1 MPSATPAWN
10 KALARKGQ
18 LDGKFLIGYRKAGT
32 YSLPS
37 CTVRATKGEDV
48 QLFTTET
55 SAKNAGLRPCKVCR
69 PDRFHDGEKASLT
82 LFQDLLRGFSAS
94 PTEFTSVADLIQR
107 ANLPVDQLEDL
118 YRDHAHMT
126 AAQWLR
132 RVQARHAAKAITAG
146 SPPEIAGA
154 DAGFSSRKVFEEA
167 FVAEYAMLPS
177 DYGNLNAKKGFALQL
192 PTSYRP
198 QEAVGYH
205 GRDVQSPSERA
216 EGQRIWKALHT
227 ADGPAIIEIAI
238 GADRATVKVATEKNL
253 GRESMAFL
261 QQSALRMLGLSND
274 ISAFEQRHPEIVKTR
289 RGLRVPLLP
298 SAFDALCWAIT
309 GQQIN
314 LTFAAALRRDM
325 INLAGE
331 KIYDMRV
338 HPTAEQL
345 ANLGIEPLRKI
356 RYSGSKA
363 NYMISAA
370 EQIAGGHL
378 DIEGLLDGSAVAA
391 QDALVAQK
399 GIGIW
404 TARYVMM
411 RTGFADAAPVG
422 DSGLAT
428 ALQRLYPSE
437 ARPDA
442 EEAGRLMFRFSPH
455 RSLASMHLWASLSD
469 GK

>member
-1 MPSATPAWN
+1 MPSATSGWN

-18 LDGKFLIGYRKAGT
+18 LDGKFLIGDMKAGI
-32 YSLPS
+32 YGLPS
-37 CTVRATKGEDV
+37 CTVRLPKDEDV

-55 SAKNAGLRPCKVCR
+55 SAKNAGLRPCKICR
-69 PDRFHDGEKASLT
+69 PDRFHDGGKASLT
-82 LFQDLLRGFSAS
+82 LFHDLQRGFSTS
-94 PTEFTSVADLIQR
+94 PTEFASLHDLAQR
-107 ANLPVDQLEDL
+107 ANLPADQLEDL
-118 YRDHAHMT
+118 FRDHAHMT

-132 RVQARHAAKAITAG
+132 RVQARRAAEGIVAAR
-146 SPPEIAGA
+146 PPEFAGA
-154 DAGFSSRKVFEEA
+154 DAGFPSTKIFEEA
-167 FVAEYAMLPS
+167 FIAEYAMLPS
-177 DYGNLNAKKGFALQL
+177 EYSVMDVKKGFALHL
-192 PTSYRP
+192 PESYRP
-198 QEAVGYH
+198 DEAVGYH
-205 GRDVQSPSERA
+205 GRDANSPSERA
-216 EGQRIWKALHT
+216 EGRRIWKALHT

-238 GADRATVKVATEKNL
+238 GSDRATVKVTTEKNL

-261 QQSALRMLGLSND
+261 QRSALRMLGLSND
-274 ISAFEQRHPEIVKTR
+274 ISAFEERHPEIVKTR

-314 LTFAAALRRDM
+314 LAFAATLRRDM

-331 KIYDMRV
+331 KIHGMRV
-338 HPTAEQL
+338 HPTAGQL

-363 NYMISAA
+363 NYMISFA

-378 DIEGLLDGSAVAA
+378 DIEGLIDGSAVAA
-391 QDALVAQK
+391 QEALVSQK
-399 GIGIW
+399 GVGIW

-455 RSLASMHLWASLSD
+455 RSLASVHLWASLAD
-469 GK
+469 EK

>member
-1 MPSATPAWN
+1 MPSAAPAWN

-18 LDGKFLIGYRKAGT
+18 LDGKFLIGYMKAGT

-37 CTVRATKGEDV
+37 CTARSPKGEDV

-55 SAKNAGLRPCKVCR
+55 SAKNAGLRPCKICR
-69 PDRFHDGEKASLT
+69 PDRFYDGETASLT
-82 LFQDLLRGFSAS
+82 LFQDILCDFSTS
-94 PTEFTSVADLIQR
+94 PTEFSSVPNLIRR

-132 RVQARHAAKAITAG
+132 RVQARRAAKAIGAAR
-146 SPPEIAGA
+146 SPEIAGA
-154 DAGFSSRKVFEEA
+154 DAGFLSRKVFEEA
-167 FVAEYAMLPS
+167 FIAEYAMLPS
-177 DYGNLNAKKGFALQL
+177 EYSDMNVKKGFALHL
-192 PTSYRP
+192 PKSYRSE
-198 QEAVGYH
+198 EAVGYH
-205 GRDVQSPSERA
+205 GRDMQSPSERA
-216 EGQRIWKALHT
+216 DGRRIWKALHT

-238 GADRATVKVATEKNL
+238 GAIRATVKVATEKNL

-274 ISAFEQRHPEIVKTR
+274 ISAFEKSHPEIVKTR

-325 INLAGE
+325 INLAGD

-345 ANLGIEPLRKI
+345 VNLGIEPLRKI

-428 ALQRLYPSE
+428 ALQRLYPSA

-442 EEAGRLMFRFSPH
+442 QEAGRLMFKFSPH

-469 GK
+469 EK

>member
-1 MPSATPAWN
+1 MSSETPVWN
-10 KALARKGQ
+10 KALARKGK
-18 LDGKFLIGYRKAGT
+18 LDGKFLIGYMRAGT

-37 CTVRATKGEDV
+37 CAVRASKGEDV

-55 SAKNAGLRPCKVCR
+55 SAKNAGLRPCKICR

-82 LFQDLLRGFSAS
+82 LFQSLLRDFSAR
-94 PTEFTSVADLIQR
+94 PTEFSSVPDLMER
-107 ANLPVDQLEDL
+107 AGLPSDQLEDL

-132 RVQARHAAKAITAG
+132 RIRVRHAANAITAG
-146 SPPEIAGA
+146 RSPEVAGA

-167 FVAEYAMLPS
+167 FIAEYAMLPS
-177 DYGNLNAKKGFALQL
+177 EYDGMNARKGFALHL
-192 PTSYRP
+192 PKSYRP
-198 QEAVGYH
+198 KETVGYH
-205 GRDVQSPSERA
+205 GRDAQSPSERA
-216 EGQRIWKALHT
+216 DGQRILKALHT
-227 ADGPAIIEIAI
+227 GDGPVIIEIAI
-238 GADRATVKVATEKNL
+238 GASCAAVKVATEKNL

-261 QQSALRMLGLSND
+261 QQSALRMLGLADD
-274 ISAFEQRHPEIVKTR
+274 ILGFEKCHPEMVKTR

-314 LTFAAALRRDM
+314 LTFAATLRRDM

-338 HPTAEQL
+338 HPTPEQL
-345 ANLGIEPLRKI
+345 ANLGIEKLRKI

-370 EQIAGGHL
+370 EQIASGQL
-378 DIEGLLDGSAVAA
+378 DIEGLVDGSAVAA
-391 QDALVAQK
+391 QDALVSQK
-399 GIGIW
+399 GIGLW

-437 ARPDA
+437 TRPNA
-442 EEAGRLMFRFSPH
+442 EEAGRLMFKFSPH

-469 GK
+469 EK